1 MLIFIQGGF
10 QSVTKT
16 ENVIGYHR
24 MCNVRGIQSVME
36 LDNHCKP
43 TDLEFVDVLN
53 KSDVLLPSYTNARV
67 IQAICLVGVN
77 CYPET
82 SKKFR
87 F

>member
-1 MLIFIQGGF
+1 
-10 QSVTKT
+10 
-16 ENVIGYHR
+16 